1 MRSIRFPL
9 VAVPVFIFVGNLMN
23 QSGITEVIYRF
34 ATTLVGRVHGGLA
47 QVNIVGSLIF
57 SGMSGA
63 ALADIGG
70 LGRIEVK
77 AMASHGFK
85 REFAGALTCASAIVG
100 PIFPPSIPLIIYGSA
115 TNVSI
120 IQLLLAGIVP
130 ALICVALLM
139 VTVAFLA
146 WKRNFPRAA
155 RWPTLARALGRLPA
169 RACRR
174 LMTPVLL
181 VSGMLL
187 GFFTPTEAASI
198 TVAYVIFIS
207 AVIYRTLTWQHL
219 VHSAFETLK
228 STSAILIIV
237 AAAALFGWIMA
248 IEQIPQTVA
257 KQLLSLSTDPLMLLL
272 IVNVI
277 LLIAGHVPRF
287 DDGDAP
293 HHPDHRR
300 AAASCRRRPGP
311 SRHRRDL
318 QPDARAP
325 HAADGARALPHHRHR
340 PGLDARGAAR
350 AAALLHPARRD
361 ARHHHALPGAVA
373 LDPEDDPV
381 GQDHSFPVSPALR
394 SGHAALARRATGFP
408 PPREGIAVAPN
419 PPGGPRAKVFALS
432 KSGERDAGDQLT
444 FGFVP
449 VSRRPRA
456 VLRPA
461 VKPTSPA
468 STTAL
473 CTLSA

>member
-1 MRSIRFPL
+1 VTVFLLGAFTLFFLLGWPVVLAVMIPAVVYVLWNGFPIELIGQRMVYALDSFPL

-34 ATTLVGRVHGGLA
+34 ATTLVSRVHGGLA

-139 VTVAFLA
+139 VTVAVLA
-146 WKRNFPRAA
+146 WIRQYPRAP
-155 RWPTLARALGRLPA
+155 RWPTLRELWADFVPALPA
-169 RACRR
+169 

-181 VSGMLL
+181 VGGMLL

-198 TVAYVIFIS
+198 TVAYVVFIS
-207 AVIYRTLTWQHL
+207 AVVYRTLTWQHL

-248 IEQIPQTVA
+248 IEQIPQTLA
-257 KQLLSLSTDPLMLLL
+257 RSLLSLSTDPLMLLL
-272 IVNVI
+272 IVNLI
-277 LLIAGHVPRF
+277 LLIAGMFLDSTTATLLIIPII
-287 DDGDAP
+287 A
-293 HHPDHRR
+293 
-300 AAASCRRRPGP
+300 GP
-311 SRHRRDL
+311 
-318 QPDARAP
+318 
-325 HAADGARALPHHRHR
+325 
-340 PGLDARGAAR
+340 
-350 AAALLHPARRD
+350 LHLA
-361 ARHHHALPGAVA
+361 GV
-373 LDPEDDPV
+373 DPV
-381 GQDHSFPVSPALR
+381 HLGIVAIFNLMLGLLTPPMGLALFLISDIAQVSM
-394 SGHAALARRATGFP
+394 
-408 PPREGIAVAPN
+408 
-419 PPGGPRAKVFALS
+419 
-432 KSGERDAGDQLT
+432 
-444 FGFVP
+444 
-449 VSRRPRA
+449 RA
-456 VLRPA
+456 VLKELLPFYPPLLA
-461 VKPTSPA
+461 
-468 STTAL
+468 
-473 CTLSA
+473 TLAIITLFPELSLWIPKMIR

>member
-1 MRSIRFPL
+1 MTVLLLGAFTAFFLLGWPVVLAVMIPAVVYVLWNGFPIELIGQRMAYALDSFPL

-34 ATTLVGRVHGGLA
+34 ATTLVARVHGGLA

-139 VTVAFLA
+139 ITVAILA
-146 WKRNFPRAA
+146 WRRRYPRAP
-155 RWPTLARALGRLPA
+155 RWPTLRELWADFLPA
-169 RACRR
+169 LPA

-198 TVAYVIFIS
+198 TVAYVVLIS
-207 AVIYRTLTWQHL
+207 AVIYRTLTWRHL

-248 IEQIPQTVA
+248 IEQIPQTLA
-257 KQLLSLSTDPLMLLL
+257 RSLLSLSTDPLMLLL

-277 LLIAGHVPRF
+277 LLIAGMFLDSTTATLLIIPII
-287 DDGDAP
+287 AP
-293 HHPDHRR
+293 P
-300 AAASCRRRPGP
+300 
-311 SRHRRDL
+311 
-318 QPDARAP
+318 
-325 HAADGARALPHHRHR
+325 
-340 PGLDARGAAR
+340 
-350 AAALLHPARRD
+350 LHLA
-361 ARHHHALPGAVA
+361 GI
-373 LDPEDDPV
+373 DPV
-381 GQDHSFPVSPALR
+381 HLGIVAIFNLMLGLLTPPMGLALFLITDIAQVSM
-394 SGHAALARRATGFP
+394 
-408 PPREGIAVAPN
+408 
-419 PPGGPRAKVFALS
+419 
-432 KSGERDAGDQLT
+432 
-444 FGFVP
+444 
-449 VSRRPRA
+449 RA
-456 VLRPA
+456 VLRELLPFYIPLVA
-461 VKPTSPA
+461 
-468 STTAL
+468 
-473 CTLSA
+473 TLAIITLIPELSLWIPKMIR

>member
-1 MRSIRFPL
+1 MGALEAALVAEADRGAGGAPVTFLLLGAFTAFFLLGWPVVLAVMIPAVVYVLWNGFPIELIGQRMAYALDSFPL

-70 LGRIEVK
+70 LGRIEIK

-139 VTVAFLA
+139 ITVAILA
-146 WKRNFPRAA
+146 WRRNYPRAP
-155 RWPTLARALGRLPA
+155 RWPTLRELWADFLPA
-169 RACRR
+169 LPA

-198 TVAYVIFIS
+198 TVAYVILIS
-207 AVIYRTLTWQHL
+207 AVIYRTLTWRHL

-248 IEQIPQTVA
+248 IEQIPQTLA
-257 KQLLSLSTDPLMLLL
+257 RSLLSLSTDPLMLLL

-277 LLIAGHVPRF
+277 LLIAGMFLDSTTATLLIIPII
-287 DDGDAP
+287 AP
-293 HHPDHRR
+293 P
-300 AAASCRRRPGP
+300 
-311 SRHRRDL
+311 
-318 QPDARAP
+318 
-325 HAADGARALPHHRHR
+325 
-340 PGLDARGAAR
+340 
-350 AAALLHPARRD
+350 LHLA
-361 ARHHHALPGAVA
+361 GV
-373 LDPEDDPV
+373 DPV
-381 GQDHSFPVSPALR
+381 HLGIVAIFNLMLGLLTPPMGLALFLITDIAQVSM
-394 SGHAALARRATGFP
+394 
-408 PPREGIAVAPN
+408 
-419 PPGGPRAKVFALS
+419 
-432 KSGERDAGDQLT
+432 
-444 FGFVP
+444 
-449 VSRRPRA
+449 RA
-456 VLRPA
+456 VLRELLPFYIPLVA
-461 VKPTSPA
+461 
-468 STTAL
+468 
-473 CTLSA
+473 TLAIITLFPELSLWIPKMIR

>member
-1 MRSIRFPL
+1 MTFLLLGAFTAFFLLGWPVVLAVMIPAVVYVLWNGFPIELIGQRMAYALDSFPL

-34 ATTLVGRVHGGLA
+34 ATTLVARVHGGLA

-139 VTVAFLA
+139 ITVAILA
-146 WKRNFPRAA
+146 WRRNYPRAP
-155 RWPTLARALGRLPA
+155 RWPTVRELWADFLPA
-169 RACRR
+169 LPA

-198 TVAYVIFIS
+198 TVAYVILIS
-207 AVIYRTLTWQHL
+207 AVIYRTLTWRHL

-248 IEQIPQTVA
+248 IEQIPQTLA
-257 KQLLSLSTDPLMLLL
+257 RSLLSLSTDPLMLLL

-277 LLIAGHVPRF
+277 LLIAGMFLDSTTATLLIIPII
-287 DDGDAP
+287 AP
-293 HHPDHRR
+293 P
-300 AAASCRRRPGP
+300 
-311 SRHRRDL
+311 
-318 QPDARAP
+318 
-325 HAADGARALPHHRHR
+325 
-340 PGLDARGAAR
+340 
-350 AAALLHPARRD
+350 LHLA
-361 ARHHHALPGAVA
+361 GI
-373 LDPEDDPV
+373 DPV
-381 GQDHSFPVSPALR
+381 HLGIVAIFNLMLGLLTPPMGLALFLITDIAQVSM
-394 SGHAALARRATGFP
+394 
-408 PPREGIAVAPN
+408 
-419 PPGGPRAKVFALS
+419 
-432 KSGERDAGDQLT
+432 
-444 FGFVP
+444 
-449 VSRRPRA
+449 RA
-456 VLRPA
+456 VLRELLPFYIPLVA
-461 VKPTSPA
+461 
-468 STTAL
+468 
-473 CTLSA
+473 TLAIITLVPELSLWIPKMIR